1 MRRVDAA
8 PCGARCHSRNTT
20 LASRA
25 FLSRREGERREREE
39 ERAAWSNVRRTG
51 VPFDAAAL
59 DRATDLVIHAD
70 HANVSRFRLG
80 SVPLPSAAHVRA
92 AMLSLRQA
100 SCAVVGAAPSLGR
113 CAARH
118 TVCSHDVVIRV
129 NDHPP
134 LDGCRRTDIAVQN
147 QFACVPAINAS
158 LAPLAAT
165 DADAPFVDERG
176 VVRETR
182 GGAADRKRWPSS
194 LKRQPCRTRL
204 PRLFR
209 LRTEWVAPLAA
220 GRARAP
226 CVSHRW
232 ADINCKPRSAEYH
245 TADGS
250 WLSSGVASRA
260 AHAEV
265 KRRRQPG
272 EPSAAASAG
281 GVAVAFALA
290 ACRSVHLYGL
300 GGGSLNVTG
309 NASRRAAIA
318 SWLHHREMN
327 RYKFSHN
334 LAAERRWLEALVE
347 QRRATPVCF

>member
-1 MRRVDAA
+1 MVQRAPNRR
-8 PCGARCHSRNTT
+8 PIRC
-20 LASRA
+20 
-25 FLSRREGERREREE
+25 
-39 ERAAWSNVRRTG
+39 RRTG
-51 VPFDAAAL
+51 PRRRPRHSRGPRQRLAVSA
-59 DRATDLVIHAD
+59 RA
-70 HANVSRFRLG
+70 
-80 SVPLPSAAHVRA
+80 VPLPSAAHVRA

-245 TADGS
+245 AADGA

-260 AHAEV
+260 AHAERPPPAGRAV
-265 KRRRQPG
+265 GGGERRRRRRRVCARGVPLGAPVRASSTYGQRESPRGDRELAPPQRDEPLQVLSQPRG
-272 EPSAAASAG
+272 RA
-281 GVAVAFALA
+281 ALA
-290 ACRSVHLYGL
+290 RGA
-300 GGGSLNVTG
+300 
-309 NASRRAAIA
+309 RRAAA
-318 SWLHHREMN
+318 
-327 RYKFSHN
+327 
-334 LAAERRWLEALVE
+334 
-347 QRRATPVCF
+347 RRARLLLAQYYVVLHGTCR